1 MRDLATPLG
10 PVRLL
15 ALATADVAALH
26 PDEATFAAGLPVRR
40 QREWVAGRL
49 ALRSLVRDHH
59 GIELPPILVDGR
71 GGPSLPADVAA
82 SISHKGEVAAALVGR
97 RDQPRVSMVTRAPST
112 VIGAPR

>member
-59 GIELPPILVDGR
+59 GIELPPILVAELGVPTLHVTHNPDEVR
-71 GGPSLPADVAA
+71 ALANHAVHITGG
-82 SISHKGEVAAALVGR
+82 KVAAA
-97 RDQPRVSMVTRAPST
+97 
-112 VIGAPR
+112 GAPDDVLASWLGS